1 MELDGPSGENRGH
14 VMMDSLVHA
23 LEVKCI
29 TNRRDPIWHDLVE
42 GFPPTESSL
51 MRSVNCE
58 GRINALLNAHGIP
71 YVKGVAFHHCGSAR
85 HLCAVTMTAAGRE
98 AVPNGA
104 VWQTLHAISSV
115 DSTWPKIVIAVDD
128 DIDPHDLDSVLWAVI
143 DRCQPHRDIK
153 IFQGRNAGLDESVAP
168 PQMGREFR
176 NYPTS
181 QTGPSGA
188 SIMLV
193 DATRKWAYPPVS
205 LPKQEYMEEARRLWQ
220 ELDLPH
226 LTPRTPWHG
235 KSMGHWSENARRLV
249 ELSES
254 GRNDEAFQ
262 FLVSLSQR
270 DKTGPSQH

>member
-1 MELDGPSGENRGH
+1 
-14 VMMDSLVHA
+14 
-23 LEVKCI
+23 
-29 TNRRDPIWHDLVE
+29 
-42 GFPPTESSL
+42 
-51 MRSVNCE
+51 
-58 GRINALLNAHGIP
+58 
-71 YVKGVAFHHCGSAR
+71 
-85 HLCAVTMTAAGRE
+85 
-98 AVPNGA
+98 

-205 LPKQEYMEEARRLWQ
+205 LPKQEYMEEARRLWE
-220 ELDLPH
+220 ELDLPD

-270 DKTGPSQH
+270 DKTGPSQN